1 LNIMTYYLGI
11 MSGTSLDGVDIA
23 LTDIQSNQTKLIAAD
38 FTPMPVNLRE
48 KVTALIQSG
57 ETTLQALG
65 ELDHQFGLLYVD
77 CVNAFLRKHQLK
89 PEQIGAIGCHGQTV
103 WHSPK
108 GQFPFTMQIGDMN
121 LLAAKTGITVV
132 GDLRRKDM
140 AFGGQGAP
148 LVPAFHQAVFFDPN
162 WATVVLN
169 IGGISN
175 VSLLIPEQPVIGF
188 DTGTGNTLLDQ
199 WIEKHQRK
207 AYDKNG
213 EWAESGQVNSDLLAA
228 LLDEDFF
235 QLPPPKS
242 TGRELFNL
250 AWLENK
256 IQKIAGKTAAL
267 LPQDV
272 QATLA
277 EFTVQSIVLALN
289 NIQTTLPCRLLVCGG
304 GAKNQA
310 IMNGLKQA
318 LPSWRIQLTTE
329 LDLDIDY
336 VEAAAFAWL
345 AYRRMH
351 NLPANLPSVTGATS
365 AVSLGA
371 IFPKE

>member
-1 LNIMTYYLGI
+1 
-11 MSGTSLDGVDIA
+11 
-23 LTDIQSNQTKLIAAD
+23 
-38 FTPMPVNLRE
+38 MP
-48 KVTALIQSG
+48 
-57 ETTLQALG
+57 
-65 ELDHQFGLLYVD
+65 
-77 CVNAFLRKHQLK
+77 FLRKHELK
-89 PEQIGAIGCHGQTV
+89 PEQVEAIGCHGQTV

-108 GQFPFTMQIGDMN
+108 SQFPFTMQIGDMN

-175 VSLLIPEQPVIGF
+175 ISLLIPEQPVIGF
-188 DTGTGNTLLDQ
+188 DTGTGNALLDQ
-199 WIEKHQRK
+199 WIEKHQGK

-213 EWAESGQVNSDLLAA
+213 EWAASGQVNPDLLAV

-256 IQKIAGKTAAL
+256 IQKITGKTTAL

-304 GAKNQA
+304 GAKKSGDHEWFKTG
-310 IMNGLKQA
+310 ITK
-318 LPSWRIQLTTE
+318 
-329 LDLDIDY
+329 
-336 VEAAAFAWL
+336 L
-345 AYRRMH
+345 AYSTDDGIR
-351 NLPANLPSVTGATS
+351 T
-365 AVSLGA
+365 
-371 IFPKE
+371 